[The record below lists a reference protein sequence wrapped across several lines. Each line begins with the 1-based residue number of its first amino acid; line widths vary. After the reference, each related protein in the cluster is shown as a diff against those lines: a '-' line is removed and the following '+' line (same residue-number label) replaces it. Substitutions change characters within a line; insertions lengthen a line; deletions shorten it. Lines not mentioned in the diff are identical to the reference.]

1 MCVLNYKNYVRNKNV
16 NLGESANPTCNRIFQ
31 NNVYL
36 MIWIIIIGTLRV
48 SHILM
53 LKLVKA
59 V

>member
-1 MCVLNYKNYVRNKNV
+1 MLLNYNNYVRNKNV
-16 NLGESANPTCNRIFQ
+16 NLGESANPTWSSIFQ

-36 MIWIIIIGTLRV
+36 MIWIIIIDTLRV